1 MKHYDY
7 MEWFF
12 YKEKNISD
20 KKYREM
26 EEHLYNCDECMNTFL
41 SLVDNEEIYR
51 AEETISSDFTKN
63 VIGNI
68 QKVKYKPKTK
78 IHYEAT
84 SFMSGFGYY
93 VAAAAVV
100 IMLTWS
106 GFFSGLVDVVPK
118 IAETTIEE
126 EITNKPNIIFSL
138 SEKIVN
144 RTSSFINDFEIYNG
158 KEE

>member
-20 KKYREM
+20 EKYREM

-41 SLVDNEEIYR
+41 SLIDNEEIDQ
-51 AEETISSDFTKN
+51 AEEAISSDFTKN

-68 QKVKYKPKTK
+68 QKVKYKPKPK

-126 EITNKPNIIFSL
+126 DITEKPNIIFSL